1 MIKLTRLRK
10 NRVMIKKA
18 VDLIID
24 TYEMKSLSKEYL
36 ELKLDKNTYEKF
48 NKELKTISNL
58 STDVRV
64 YRLLAVKCIDTE
76 TFLIEII

>member
-24 TYEMKSLSKEYL
+24 TYEKKSLSKEYL